1 MKAISPIIATVL
13 LIALVVVTAGIVNTW
28 VYNFT
33 KTSTKDIKK
42 EATEQAVCAK
52 AEISLNSL
60 RYCNNFLSGIIY
72 NDGAI
77 ALGNLTLHIIYQ
89 NGSQEK
95 FELNDSAGDRLALN
109 AGYLATFNISVSSNY
124 DSIIILT
131 NCTDKTDEKER
142 NEITAC

>member
-1 MKAISPIIATVL
+1 MKAISPIMATVL
-13 LIALVVVTAGIVNTW
+13 LIALVIVTAGIVNTW

-42 EATEQAVCAK
+42 EAVCVK

-72 NDGAI
+72 NDGPI
-77 ALGNLTLHIIYQ
+77 ALGNLTVYIIYQ
-89 NGSQEK
+89 NASQQK
-95 FELNDSAGDRLALN
+95 FELNDSAGNKLALN
-109 AGYLATFNISVSSNY
+109 AGYLATFNISASSNY
-124 DSIIILT
+124 DSVIILT
-131 NCTDKTDEKER
+131 NCTEKIDKKER